1 MLDKHK
7 AAEYLGV
14 SARTLENY
22 MREEQGH
29 RSLKADEVKTGRG
42 GKQHFFKES
51 TLDEYK
57 GYLQSLKATKRETPK
72 SEETALAKL
81 RSNDLLPA
89 IIQRLLQPQPSKLVT
104 RKQAAEESGL
114 SVSVIEKAIRAGRL
128 KEVKG
133 VGKRGASVMR
143 LNDVLNYA
151 SSLFD

>member
-1 MLDKHK
+1 LSERMID
-7 AAEYLGV
+7 V
-14 SARTLENY
+14 SER
-22 MREEQGH
+22 R
-29 RSLKADEVKTGRG
+29 
-42 GKQHFFKES
+42 
-51 TLDEYK
+51 
-57 GYLQSLKATKRETPK
+57 
-72 SEETALAKL
+72 
-81 RSNDLLPA
+81 LLPP
-89 IIQRLLQPQPSKLVT
+89 IPPEPTPSRLVT